1 MQMLDLKQITL
12 TGELAFRLGRNFS
25 RLEDPIYRAPEIF
38 HADQQG
44 WPGDWEG
51 RTILALC
58 LHEQISGRKAAFL
71 DDVLEAMDTRWNEKG
86 YLGEIYPH
94 GIINEQQLAG
104 HNWLLRGLLELYC
117 SRHEESYAK
126 RAACIVDNLFL
137 PLLGRFSSYPSSPE
151 KRVLNGE
158 AAGHIAGN
166 ALDGW
171 MLSTDIGCAFISL
184 DALTQYYSLFGGEQI
199 RALIYEMIESF
210 GSINVEKCS
219 LQTHATLSTLR
230 GVLRF
235 CETESNEKLQ
245 TFAEELFS
253 HYIRHGM
260 TANYANYNWFGR
272 PYWTEPCAVV
282 DSYMAAMALFRMT
295 KCRNYAVIA
304 NRIYY
309 NALLAAQRPNGG
321 FGCDKCSGTEESGEL
336 LQAKADVYEAW
347 WCCSMR
353 GAEGLCSAAANC
365 ILIENEQIWFM
376 NYLSG
381 KFFNNGLEISI
392 KTRYPST
399 NKVHISICGVTTRK
413 KLQFY
418 LPEGAENVE
427 YSVNGQLF
435 CVEETGFLTIMI
447 ESDVTLL
454 LSFRLSSHQEQAIG
468 CATVKGAQVTML
480 GDQVL
485 GKCENDKSIILAER
499 IYYTEQAKNS
509 GIRILNFPCKSQS
522 ECGSLY

>member
-25 RLEDPIYRAPEIF
+25 RLEDPMYRVPEIF

-58 LHEQISGRKAAFL
+58 QHEQISSRKAAFL
-71 DDVLEAMDTRWNEKG
+71 DDVLEALDTRWNEKG
-86 YLGEIYPH
+86 YLGEIYPESV
-94 GIINEQQLAG
+94 INEQQLAG
-104 HNWLLRGLLELYC
+104 HNWLLRSLMELYC
-117 SRHEESYAK
+117 CRHEESYAK
-126 RAACIVDNLFL
+126 RATCIVENLFL
-137 PLLGRFSSYPSSPE
+137 PLLGRFSSYPSEPE
-151 KRVLNGE
+151 KRVLKGE

-166 ALDGW
+166 TLNGW

-184 DALTQYYSLFGGEQI
+184 DALTQYYCLFGGEQI
-199 RALIYEMIESF
+199 RMLVFEMMEAFARID
-210 GSINVEKCS
+210 VEKCS
-219 LQTHATLSTLR
+219 LQTHATLSALR

-235 CETESNEKLQ
+235 CETESNESIQ
-245 TFAEELFS
+245 AFAEKCFD
-253 HYIRHGM
+253 HYIKYGM

-295 KCRNYAVIA
+295 KRREYASLA

-321 FGCDKCSGTEESGEL
+321 FGCDKCSGTEESGEFL
-336 LQAKADVYEAW
+336 LAESNVYEAW

-365 ILIENEQIWFM
+365 ILVENDQIWFI
-376 NYLSG
+376 NYLPG
-381 KFFNNGLEISI
+381 KFHSNGLEITV
-392 KTRYPST
+392 KTPYPDV
-399 NKVHISICGVTTRK
+399 NEVRISLCGITTRK
-413 KLQFY
+413 TLRFY
-418 LPEGAENVE
+418 LPDGAENVE
-427 YSVNGQLF
+427 CCINGQVF
-435 CVEETGFLTIMI
+435 CTKEAGFLTITI
-447 ESDVTLL
+447 ESDTTLL
-454 LSFRLSSHQEQAIG
+454 LSFQLSAHQEQAIG
-468 CATVKGAQVTML
+468 CATVKGARVTML

-485 GKCENDKSIILAER
+485 GTWENDQSIILAKR
-499 IYYTEQAKNS
+499 FYTERVKNS
-509 GIRILNFPCKSQS
+509 GIKMLNLRGTPR
-522 ECGSLY
+522 

>member
-1 MQMLDLKQITL
+1 MQMLDLKHITL

-25 RLEDPIYRAPEIF
+25 RLEDPMYRAPEIF
-38 HADQQG
+38 QADQQG

-51 RTILALC
+51 RTMLALC
-58 LHEQISGRKAAFL
+58 LHEQLSGRKAAFL
-71 DDVLEAMDTRWNEKG
+71 DDVLEALEARWNEKG
-86 YLGEIYPH
+86 YLGEIYPY
-94 GIINEQQLAG
+94 GVINEQQLAG
-104 HNWLLRGLLELYC
+104 HNWLLRSFMELYC
-117 SRHEESYAK
+117 ERQDERDAK
-126 RAACIVDNLFL
+126 RAARIVENLYL
-137 PLLGRFSSYPSSPE
+137 PLLGHFLSYPSDPE
-151 KRVLNGE
+151 KRVLKGD

-166 ALDGW
+166 TLDGW

-199 RALIYEMIESF
+199 RALICEMIESF
-210 GSINVEKCS
+210 KNIDVENCS

-235 CETESNEKLQ
+235 CETEPNAKLQ
-245 TFAEELFS
+245 TFAEELFD

-295 KCRNYAVIA
+295 KCRKYAVIA

-321 FGCDKCSGTEESGEL
+321 FGCDQCSGTAQSGEL
-336 LQAKADVYEAW
+336 LQPKADVYEAW

-365 ILIENEQIWFM
+365 ILFEAEQIWFV
-376 NYLSG
+376 NYLPG
-381 KFFNNGLEISI
+381 KFSENGLEISV
-392 KTRYPST
+392 KTHYPDA
-399 NKVHISICGVTTRK
+399 NDVRISIRGVASRK
-413 KLQFY
+413 TLRFY
-418 LPEGAENVE
+418 VPDSAEDAACCI
-427 YSVNGQLF
+427 NGQ
-435 CVEETGFLTIMI
+435 VYRTEEASFLTIPM
-447 ESDVTLL
+447 ESDGTLL
-454 LSFRLSSHQEQAIG
+454 LSFQLTSRQEPAIG
-468 CATVKGAQVTML
+468 CTTVKGAQVTML

-485 GKCENDKSIILAER
+485 GTCENDRSILLAER
-499 IYYTEQAKNS
+499 FYHIDRTKSS
-509 GIRILNFPCKSQS
+509 GIKMLNLSAARRR
-522 ECGSLY
+522 